1 MKFETT
7 IVTGDCPGCEE
18 KTILVNIYKNY
29 FRCINCGEDTEQK
42 INGVIKYLKV
52 DKKTE
57 LRASELEG
65 FDG

>member
-7 IVTGDCPGCEE
+7 VVTGDCPGCEE

-52 DKKTE
+52 NKKTE
-57 LRASELEG
+57 LRVSELEG

>member
-7 IVTGDCPGCEE
+7 IVTGDCPCCEE

-52 DKKTE
+52 NKKTE
-57 LRASELEG
+57 LRTSELEG
-65 FDG
+65 LDG

>member
-29 FRCINCGEDTEQK
+29 FRCWCFIDGQIITP
-42 INGVIKYLKV
+42 
-52 DKKTE
+52 
-57 LRASELEG
+57 G
-65 FDG
+65 FKRYDMENYKNS